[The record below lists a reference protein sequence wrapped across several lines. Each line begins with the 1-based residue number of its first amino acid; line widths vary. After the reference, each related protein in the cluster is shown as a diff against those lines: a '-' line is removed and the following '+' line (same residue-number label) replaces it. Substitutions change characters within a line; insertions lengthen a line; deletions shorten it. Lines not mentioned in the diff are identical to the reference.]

1 MALCTNLLYR
11 KRFLGDVRP
20 GVVRFFAHEI
30 RRDITAQCLR
40 KDKFDPEA
48 EQCAAN
54 PSLAEDLMGSW
65 PFSSFYGIKRA
76 IENGAYL
83 QARTSAWKSMGE
95 TDGFGMRR

>member
-1 MALCTNLLYR
+1 MDLCTNLLYR

-20 GVVRFFAHEI
+20 GVVQFFAHEI
-30 RRDITAQCLR
+30 RRDTTTRCLR
-40 KDKFDPEA
+40 KVKFDPEA
-48 EQCAAN
+48 EQRAAN
-54 PSLAEDLMGSW
+54 PLLAEGLMGSW

-95 TDGFGMRR
+95 MDRFGMRR